1 MNKYA
6 DKVVHKQAAPDAP
19 NPIYF
24 VDLCPGRNGTLIFC
38 FEKRISVPLPS

>member
-6 DKVVHKQAAPDAP
+6 DKVVHKQVARMRL